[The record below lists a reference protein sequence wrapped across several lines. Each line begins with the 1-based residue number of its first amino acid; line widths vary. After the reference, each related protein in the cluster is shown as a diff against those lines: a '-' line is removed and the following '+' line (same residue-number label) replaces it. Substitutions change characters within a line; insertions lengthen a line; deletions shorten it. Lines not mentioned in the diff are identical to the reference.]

1 MILKKFFKFLQER
14 NFSLKYRPAY
24 YRKVIHLFVL
34 CLITSCC
41 QHKICSLEKS
51 WPAPYSLRHA
61 GLLRWASVCAKS
73 VVFGFSK
80 WKSQKERKKSSKWMY
95 ITICL
100 TETKLN
106 GLPGNFTINWKA
118 KFVSYQT
125 FTRPEVF
132 VICISY
138 TSMFYFSDTVLS
150 SCLSLTL
157 WILNWF
163 NDKLN
168 SLCIFKI
175 FGLLLWTRRVIK
187 VSTYLNT

>member
-73 VVFGFSK
+73 VVFKVFQMKISK
-80 WKSQKERKKSSKWMY
+80 RTKKIFKMNVYYYLSNWDKTKWITRKFHH
-95 ITICL
+95 
-100 TETKLN
+100 KLEGQIRELSN
-106 GLPGNFTINWKA
+106 LYK
-118 KFVSYQT
+118 
-125 FTRPEVF
+125 TR
-132 VICISY
+132 
-138 TSMFYFSDTVLS
+138 
-150 SCLSLTL
+150 
-157 WILNWF
+157 
-163 NDKLN
+163 
-168 SLCIFKI
+168 SLCNMY
-175 FGLLLWTRRVIK
+175 LLYINVLFFRYCFVK
-187 VSTYLNT
+187 LPFFDSVDFELV